1 MNELEILPY
10 FHILVTFYY
19 LYPLIFSKNYFWD
32 KIYLIIVLIV
42 VLNWTVLKGE
52 CLLSYIW
59 KKYKDK
65 NYEMGSNTLDIND
78 IKSILSFFDEKFVTG
93 IFALF
98 MLFIILLFGYTANRS
113 KIISFKIIIL
123 FIISGIYVLLR
134 ERKFFNKKI
143 HKSLKDYYIIYAMNI
158 FTILIITYSLY
169 KVIRA

>member
-42 VLNWTVLKGE
+42 VLNWTLSNGE
-52 CLLSYIW
+52 CFLSYVW
-59 KKYKDK
+59 KKYKNKD
-65 NYEMGSNTLDIND
+65 YEMGSNTLDLND
-78 IKSILSFFDEKFVTG
+78 IKDIFPFVNESFVSVGFFIYMAF
-93 IFALF
+93 IFYLF
-98 MLFIILLFGYTANRS
+98 QYTANRS
-113 KIISFKIIIL
+113 KILSFKICIL
-123 FIISGIYVLLR
+123 FIISGIYILLR